1 MPDDASPRPEP
12 LDVNPFE
19 PTVPLETRP
28 YPRLRLVYWT
38 YLSLFAI
45 FSIVASFSPDLVV
58 LGILGVSTSIFA
70 GLHGFFYQRRMALRR
85 ATGFPETRIPDVALC
100 FLSLLFGGLATLAGV
115 IAFLVTCIPTSLFVM
130 GGGLRLIGMPP
141 VIGMSTIWIVCGLMA
156 ILLAGWV
163 IRLSLPRKPD

>member
-1 MPDDASPRPEP
+1 MSDDASPRPEP

-19 PTVPLETRP
+19 PTVPRETHP

-45 FSIVASFSPDLVV
+45 FSLVASFSPDLVV
-58 LGILGVSTSIFA
+58 LGIFGVSTSIFA
-70 GLHGFFYQRRMALRR
+70 GLHGYFYQRRMAARL
-85 ATGFPETRIPDVALC
+85 AAGFAETRVPDVALC

-130 GGGLRLIGMPP
+130 GGGLVGLPPAIGW
-141 VIGMSTIWIVCGLMA
+141 GTIWFVCSLMA
-156 ILLAGWV
+156 ILFAGWV
-163 IRLSLPRKPD
+163 IRRSLPRKPD